1 MSIYGERHA
10 IFNTHHVETK
20 AKLDALLAKNTEIE
34 VNNDGVES
42 LLTAGNASHT
52 SIDGKITACNTG
64 AVVVASS
71 ALPSGAGTE
80 AKQDAGN
87 ASIAS
92 VDGKIVACNTG
103 AVVVASS
110 ALPSGASV
118 ASKQD
123 AGNASIASVDGKIVA
138 CNTGAVVVASSALPS
153 GAGTEAKQDA
163 GNASIASVDGK
174 ITACNTGA
182 VVVSSSALPS
192 GASVA
197 SKQDEIKTLITAT
210 NSALAGTLTVT
221 GSIGGGITKATASP
235 LSAQAIVGQGVH
247 TSSEID
253 VSASKHLSLIG
264 SSSNTSDSHEVDLLV
279 SNVSGGTFFKTS
291 HSGYY
296 LNGEFHMLVSNH
308 PYKYVK
314 VQVKN
319 ADSNVGNSAD
329 FTIHSL
335 TSN

>member
-34 VNNDGVES
+34 INNDGVET
-42 LLTAGNASHT
+42 LLTAGNVNHA

-64 AVVVASS
+64 AV
-71 ALPSGAGTE
+71 
-80 AKQDAGN
+80 
-87 ASIAS
+87 
-92 VDGKIVACNTG
+92 
-103 AVVVASS
+103 AVVSS
-110 ALPSGASV
+110 ALPSGASD
-118 ASKQD
+118 S
-123 AGNASIASVDGKIVA
+123 
-138 CNTGAVVVASSALPS
+138 
-153 GAGTEAKQDA
+153 AKQDT

-210 NSALAGTLTVT
+210 NTALAGTLSVS
-221 GSIGGGITKATASP
+221 GSLGGGITKAQSSP
-235 LSAQAIVGQGVH
+235 VNNQAINGQAVH
-247 TSSEID
+247 ISSEID

-264 SSSNTSDSHEVDLLV
+264 SSTEIYFSHEVDLLV

-296 LNGEFHMLVSNH
+296 LEGEYHMLVSNH

-319 ADSNVGNSAD
+319 TDGAVGNSAN
-329 FTIHSL
+329 FTIHLL

>member
-1 MSIYGERHA
+1 MSSKYGETHD
-10 IFNTHHVETK
+10 IFNTHHTETK

-34 VNNDGVES
+34 VNNDGVEG
-42 LLTAGNASHT
+42 LLTAGNVNHA

-64 AVVVASS
+64 AVVVSSSVLPTGGASESSLS
-71 ALPSGAGTE
+71 AI
-80 AKQDAGN
+80 N
-87 ASIAS
+87 
-92 VDGKIVACNTG
+92 GKMTACDTG
-103 AVVVASS
+103 AVVVSSS
-110 ALPSGASV
+110 ALPSGAS
-118 ASKQD
+118 S
-123 AGNASIASVDGKIVA
+123 
-138 CNTGAVVVASSALPS
+138 
-153 GAGTEAKQDA
+153 EAKQDV

-174 ITACNTGA
+174 ITACDTGA

-210 NSALAGTLTVT
+210 NTALAGTLTV
-221 GSIGGGITKATASP
+221 SSPAISKSSSSP
-235 LSAQAIVGQGVH
+235 LSSQGINGQSTH

-253 VSASKHLSLIG
+253 VSASRHLSLIG
-264 SSSNTSDSHEVDLLV
+264 SSSNVADSHEVDLLV

-296 LNGEFHMLVSNH
+296 LDGEFHMLISNH

-319 ADSNVGNSAD
+319 ARVAVTSDD
-329 FTIHSL
+329 FTIHLL